1 MVLARIGDINPGEA
15 QRGEVWKR
23 EVEEQIQAHLGV
35 CVCERESVCECVC
48 VREREREEEVG
59 SYRADPGAPWCDVC
73 VCACVRVCVCVR
85 ERERE
90 RERVRE

>member
-35 CVCERESVCECVC
+35 C
-48 VREREREEEVG
+48 
-59 SYRADPGAPWCDVC
+59 A
-73 VCACVRVCVCVR
+73 
-85 ERERE
+85 
-90 RERVRE
+90 